1 MSKKEKDEGEI
12 NSVEI
17 DTMAHKWSFFFTSSL
32 PSVKM
37 TVVFYCTYEIKMQ
50 NKSLNLC

>member
-17 DTMAHKWSFFFTSSL
+17 DTMAHKWSFFFLLVLS
-32 PSVKM
+32 P
-37 TVVFYCTYEIKMQ
+37 Q
-50 NKSLNLC
+50 